1 MKWKIEKIESS
12 DNIIKRVYF
21 SVSKTENKDTFVY
34 GDVFLNGSFDG
45 IIPNSDAREDD
56 VIEWTKISLGESS
69 VSRYEQ
75 LADKF

>member
-75 LADKF
+75 LAN

>member
-1 MKWKIEKIESS
+1 MKWKIEKTQCSE
-12 DNIIKRVYF
+12 NIIKRVYF
-21 SVSKTENKDTFVY
+21 SVSNTEKPNTLSY
-34 GDVFLNGSFDG
+34 GDIFLNGSFDG

-75 LADKF
+75 LAN

>member
-1 MKWKIEKIESS
+1 MKWKIEKIKSS

-69 VSRYEQ
+69 VSRYDQ
-75 LADKF
+75 LAN